1 MKILLLGTAGYHPS
15 ERRHTP
21 CLLIPECSVML
32 DAGTGLFRAVP
43 YLQPPRLDIFL
54 THAHL
59 DHIVGLTYLLSVLYL
74 RPLERVCVH
83 GTPAT
88 LKAIREHLFA
98 PAIFPVA
105 PPFEFCPLVTDK
117 TDLRG
122 SGVLTYFPLKHPGG
136 SIGYRLEWPGHSLAY
151 VTDTTAEPDAPYL
164 DRIRGVDL
172 LLHECY
178 LPDQHAEFA
187 RKTGHSHTTPVA
199 EVARR
204 AGVGR
209 LVLVHLNPMST
220 EDDPI
225 GLDAARAIFPR
236 TTLGED
242 GMEVE
247 F

>member
-1 MKILLLGTAGYHPS
+1 
-15 ERRHTP
+15 
-21 CLLIPECSVML
+21 ML

-43 YLQPPRLDIFL
+43 HLRPPRLDIFL

-59 DHIVGLTYLLSVLYL
+59 DHIVGLTYLLSVLYR
-74 RPLERVCVH
+74 RPLDQVSVH

-88 LKAIREHLFA
+88 LEAIREHLFA
-98 PAIFPVA
+98 PAVFPVT
-105 PPFEFCPLVTDK
+105 PPFEFSPLATDRI
-117 TDLRG
+117 DLGG
-122 SGVLTYFPLKHPGG
+122 SGVLTHFPLKHPGG
-136 SIGYRLEWPGHSLAY
+136 SIGYRLEWPGRSMAY
-151 VTDTTAEPDAPYL
+151 VTDTTAEPDAPYV

-178 LPDQHAEFA
+178 LPDRQADFA
-187 RKTGHSHTTPVA
+187 RKTGHSHTTAVA
-199 EVARR
+199 DLARR

-209 LVLVHLNPMST
+209 LVLVHLNPIAA
-220 EDDPI
+220 EEDPI
-225 GLDAARAIFPR
+225 GLDAARAVFPQ